1 MGFNSVGGGNMN
13 VSITMGGTQGAG
25 SGDNG
30 GVEGMRLSFDNSKE
44 KLDNNPGDQGALQ
57 DLRTLKKDV
66 DSALQKETAKE
77 NSGEAK
83 MQDTLEQLLQM
94 IMDLLQQVIGGDE
107 EEEEGKGKGKGE
119 GGCGGKHKGKPE
131 GQGQGQGSGG
141 LTLQINL

>member
-13 VSITMGGTQGAG
+13 VSITMGGSPGAG

-30 GVEGMRLSFDNSKE
+30 GIQGMQLRFDNSKE
-44 KLDNNPGDQGALQ
+44 RLDNNQGDQGALQ

-83 MQDTLEQLLQM
+83 MQDMLEQLLQM

-107 EEEEGKGKGKGE
+107 EEEGKGKGKGE
-119 GGCGGKHKGKPE
+119 GGCGGKCKKGKPE

-141 LTLQINL
+141 LTLQINF

>member
-1 MGFNSVGGGNMN
+1 MGFNSIGGGNMT

-30 GVEGMRLSFDNSKE
+30 GFQGLQLRFDNSKE
-44 KLDNNPGDQGALQ
+44 RLDNNQADQGALQ
-57 DLRTLKKDV
+57 DLRNLKKDV

-83 MQDTLEQLLQM
+83 MQDMLEELLQM
-94 IMDLLQQVIGGDE
+94 VMDLLQQVMGGDE
-107 EEEEGKGKGKGE
+107 EEGEGKGE
-119 GGCGGKHKGKPE
+119 GGGKCKGGSKGKTE
-131 GQGQGQGSGG
+131 GQGQGQGFGG

>member
-13 VSITMGGTQGAG
+13 VSITLGGPQGGG

-30 GVEGMRLSFDNSKE
+30 GIQGMQLRFDNSKE
-44 KLDNNPGDQGALQ
+44 RLDNNQGDQGALQ
-57 DLRTLKKDV
+57 DLRNLKKDV

-83 MQDTLEQLLQM
+83 MQDMLEQLLQM
-94 IMDLLQQVIGGDE
+94 VMDLLQQVMGGD
-107 EEEEGKGKGKGE
+107 EEEEGKGKGEGE
-119 GGCGGKHKGKPE
+119 GKCKGGSKGKTE

>member
-13 VSITMGGTQGAG
+13 VSITLGNPPGGG

-30 GVEGMRLSFDNSKE
+30 GIQGMQIRFDNSKE
-44 KLDNNPGDQGALQ
+44 RLDNNQGDQGALQ
-57 DLRTLKKDV
+57 DLRNLKKDV
-66 DSALQKETAKE
+66 DSALQKETARA

-83 MQDTLEQLLQM
+83 MQDMLAELLEM
-94 IMDLLQQVIGGDE
+94 IMDLLQQVIGGDEEE

-119 GGCGGKHKGKPE
+119 GGCGGKCKKGTPE
-131 GQGQGQGSGG
+131 GLGSGG